1 MKTEIVNRGIYQHTA
16 DGKIARDGDHFGLN
30 IHIKEKTPHWKHYGK
45 GHANIEVNGCAG
57 PGWLSIDT
65 QEFSEKSGKRTMI
78 TLDRDDVVR
87 LRDLL
92 NLVLGNAEQK

>member
-1 MKTEIVNRGIYQHTA
+1 MKTEIVNRGIYMHIA
-16 DGKIARDGDHFGLN
+16 DGKISKAGHHFGLS
-30 IHIKEKTPHWKHYGK
+30 IYIKEKTPHWKRYGK
-45 GHANIEVNGCAG
+45 GHANIEINGCEG

-78 TLDRDDVVR
+78 NLDRDDVVR

-92 NLVLGNAEQK
+92 NLVLGDAE